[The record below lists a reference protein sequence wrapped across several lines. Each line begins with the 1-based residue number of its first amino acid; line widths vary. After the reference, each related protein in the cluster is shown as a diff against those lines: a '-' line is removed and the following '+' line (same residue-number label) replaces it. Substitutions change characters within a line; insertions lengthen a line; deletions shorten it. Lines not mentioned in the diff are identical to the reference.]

1 MSVESKEHFFKL
13 FINTVLIKVCDFVS
27 VFVEFPFKF
36 GNCRRT
42 GTFFVQKC
50 CWLGCVNWVP
60 KAKSLIVKSFPIK
73 IYSWVSL
80 SIRSNV
86 FMSNDISLRNVR
98 ISSHNVRDDFVKR
111 FHLSFFKLFISKI
124 DNLNSYRSTV
134 QSCVSSPVA
143 DSSVPSPCIFW
154 HKTVD
159 SPIFVDQI
167 MSTRLF
173 VLHISENL
181 VRSKKVFFRRMNDQ
195 MINNLKRQG
204 TVVQLHFRSSVQS
217 YFIIWNLLI
226 SIWYENNK
234 QYNKYFLKWI
244 HFHLNISIFRG
255 FGVLGFWGFG
265 VLGFGGMGNGYG

>member
-13 FINTVLIKVCDFVS
+13 SINTVLIKVCDFVS
-27 VFVEFPFKF
+27 VFVEFPFEF
-36 GNCRRT
+36 GNCRGT

-50 CWLGCVNWVP
+50 CWLGYVNWVP

-143 DSSVPSPCIFW
+143 DSSMPS
-154 HKTVD
+154 
-159 SPIFVDQI
+159 FVFKSNKAVYAAVFTDKVVRRNA
-167 MSTRLF
+167 SGF
-173 VLHISENL
+173 CENL
-181 VRSKKVFFRRMNDQ
+181 IRVFS
-195 MINNLKRQG
+195 I
-204 TVVQLHFRSSVQS
+204 S
-217 YFIIWNLLI
+217 YCI
-226 SIWYENNK
+226 
-234 QYNKYFLKWI
+234 
-244 HFHLNISIFRG
+244 
-255 FGVLGFWGFG
+255 V
-265 VLGFGGMGNGYG
+265 